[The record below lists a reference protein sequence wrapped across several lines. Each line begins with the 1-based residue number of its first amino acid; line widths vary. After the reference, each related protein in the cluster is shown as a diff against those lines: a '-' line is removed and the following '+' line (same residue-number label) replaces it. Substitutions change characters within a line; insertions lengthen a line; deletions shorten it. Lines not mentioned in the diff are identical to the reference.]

1 MTTSR
6 SFDQNAHPSGP
17 AGINTV
23 APAPAPVASVGLA
36 GGMSGIAE
44 DSVAVADAMESRRL
58 WHQEHRVAED
68 IRTRG
73 ESAVIGIATA
83 SRVRL
88 DQASEQWY
96 SGVRIHMNWLTLQQ
110 PGSFVAARDAGDEE
124 FREELRS
131 GAVDELSPIEEQPTP
146 EGSQE
151 EEEEEESFEVI
162 DRSEEV
168 ANPFEVSD
176 ETEEVMATPAE

>member
-1 MTTSR
+1 
-6 SFDQNAHPSGP
+6 
-17 AGINTV
+17 
-23 APAPAPVASVGLA
+23 
-36 GGMSGIAE
+36 
-44 DSVAVADAMESRRL
+44 
-58 WHQEHRVAED
+58 
-68 IRTRG
+68 
-73 ESAVIGIATA
+73 
-83 SRVRL
+83 
-88 DQASEQWY
+88 
-96 SGVRIHMNWLTLQQ
+96 MNWLTLQQ